1 MEPPLL
7 QAEPEHGILEQI
19 LSYFVRNQKAAD
31 SLEGVT
37 RWRLLEEQ
45 VHRTLQQ
52 TEAAINWLVAEG
64 FLQEVQRAGQ
74 VRIFRLNPKRYRD
87 AVHFLAREG
96 KRQKRKGPRS

>member
-74 VRIFRLNPKRYRD
+74 VRIFRLNPND
-87 AVHFLAREG
+87 TAMQFTFLLEKSNSINA
-96 KRQKRKGPRS
+96 KAH